1 MSAVK
6 AMMAEGLTLWS
17 AMARVAAVR
26 PDAPAIAA
34 PDGAYAYVDLMRE
47 AGRVAARLVARG
59 VGPGDRVAYL
69 GLNGAAQV
77 LLLLGCARIGA
88 MFAPLNWRL
97 AAAELDFI
105 QADAAPRLLIA
116 DTAMANLAQEALGR
130 LAVKVE
136 DIVATGKTESVPVQ
150 VGSAEDPAL
159 LCYTSGASGRAK
171 GALHT
176 QSALLA
182 NAALSHDMHAMT
194 ADDHVLT
201 ALPLFHVGGLCIQT
215 LPALLIGARVT
226 MIARFAPGPCLA
238 MIETARPTLSVQVPA
253 TLSALL
259 ADPGWAGAD
268 LSSLRAITTGSTDVP
283 PPLID
288 AVQARGVPV
297 IQIWGATETGPM
309 AIYQKTDEAL
319 SHPGSIGR
327 PGPGVRLRLTDPEG
341 HDVAP
346 GAAGEI
352 RVASPAL
359 AAGYW
364 RLPEAGDLDDGWF
377 RSGDVARQGADGAL
391 WFVDR
396 VKSVIISGGEN
407 IWPAEL
413 ERVLHGVRGLAEAV
427 VVGRADPRWGAV
439 PVVVAVR
446 GPGAPVSEAEVLDA
460 FEGRLARF
468 KHPRAVVFVDALPR
482 NAMGKVERLR
492 LSALA
497 ARR

>member
-1 MSAVK
+1 MSAGK
-6 AMMAEGLTLWS
+6 AMTAEGATLWD
-17 AMARVAAVR
+17 AMALVAASR

-34 PDGAYAYVDLMRE
+34 PDGAYSYAALMQE

-59 VGPGDRVAYL
+59 VAPGDRVAYL

-88 MFAPLNWRL
+88 MLAPLNWRL
-97 AAAELDFI
+97 AAEELEFI
-105 QADAAPRLLIA
+105 LTDAAPRVLIA
-116 DTAMANLAQEALGR
+116 DAAMADLAREASGR
-130 LAVKVE
+130 LAIKVE
-136 DIVATGKTESVPVQ
+136 DVIATGGNESIPAQ
-150 VGSAEDPAL
+150 MGAADDPAL

-171 GALHT
+171 GALHA

-215 LPALLIGARVT
+215 LPALLIGAQVT
-226 MIARFAPGPCLA
+226 MLARFAPGPCLRV
-238 MIETARPTLSVQVPA
+238 IETARPTLTVQVPA
-253 TLSALL
+253 TLGALL

-297 IQIWGATETGPM
+297 IQIWGATETGPI
-309 AIYQKTDEAL
+309 AIYQKVEEAL

-341 HDVAP
+341 RDVAP
-346 GAAGEI
+346 GKAGEI
-352 RVASPAL
+352 NVASRAL
-359 AAGYW
+359 ASGYW
-364 RLPEAGDLDDGWF
+364 RLPGAGDLDGGWF

-391 WFVDR
+391 WFVGR

-413 ERVLHGVRGLAEAV
+413 ERVLHGLPGLAEAAV
-427 VVGRADPRWGAV
+427 AGRPDPRWGAV
-439 PVVVAVR
+439 PVVLAVR

-460 FEGRLARF
+460 FEGRIARF
-468 KHPRAVVFVDALPR
+468 KHPHGVVFVDALPR
-482 NAMGKVERLR
+482 NAMGKIERLR
-492 LSALA
+492 LADLA
-497 ARR
+497 ARH